1 MSVVTTGDLAKALWP
16 GVNAWTNQSY
26 DMYPEEWREIFD
38 EYRSEKNFEEDVSIS
53 GTGLLTEKA
62 EGAGIEYQDFK
73 QTFLQRYTHIVYGS
87 GFIITREMI
96 EDNQYKEVAEKYS
109 RMLGKS
115 CKETKENVAANNLN
129 RGFNSSYTGY
139 DGVELFSTA
148 HKLGKGGT
156 FSNELAT
163 PADLSEASLEQA
175 IIDIMGFVDDAGL
188 QIAVNPRKLIV
199 PRQLAFSAERIL
211 ASNLQNNTA
220 NNAVNAIKSM
230 NVMPDGFSVNHY
242 LTDADAWYIKTDCQ
256 DGMKLFQRRDRELT
270 NDTDFN
276 SENMKFKITERY
288 VFGWTDPRGMFG
300 SPGA

>member
-1 MSVVTTGDLAKALWP
+1 MSTVTTGDLAKALWP

-38 EYRSEKNFEEDVSIS
+38 EFKSEKNFEEDVSIS
-53 GTGLLTEKA
+53 GTGLLTEKP
-62 EGAGIEYQDFK
+62 EGDGIQYQDFK
-73 QTFLQRYTHIVYGS
+73 QTFIQRYTHVVYGS

-96 EDNQYKEVAEKYS
+96 EDNQYREVAEKYS

-115 CKETKENVAANNLN
+115 CKETKENVGANILN
-129 RGFNSSYTGY
+129 RGFNSTYTGY

-156 FSNELAT
+156 YQNELTTA
-163 PADLSEASLEQA
+163 ADLSEASIEQA

-188 QIAVNPRKLIV
+188 QISVNPRKLIV

-211 ASNLQNNTA
+211 ASNLQNNTG
-220 NNAVNAIKSM
+220 NNAVNALKSM
-230 NVMPDGFSVNHY
+230 NIMPDGFGVNHY
-242 LTDADAWYIKTDCQ
+242 LTDADAWFIKTDCQ